1 MNGDTIVRVALDRIA
16 VGERLRAIDPDWVA
30 LIAESLAER
39 GQDTPILVGPADGE
53 GRHPLIA
60 GAHRLEA
67 ARRLGW
73 AEIAA
78 VVRDLGPIQARLAEI
93 DENLMRRELSEL
105 DRAVFLAE
113 RAALWEALHPEIGRG
128 GDRRSL
134 RYQTDK
140 FVRLIGAESFAEQT
154 AQKVGLS
161 PRHIR
166 RALARAR
173 LEPELRAALAPT
185 RWADHG
191 ATLDALVRET
201 PERRRALVEA
211 LTRAEAPAPSLAA
224 ARAALGLAPAPR
236 PPEEAALARLENAWR
251 RAGRALQRRF
261 LDRILAGS
269 SGEAEATA
277 ALLHAALSRREL
289 ALDEGQDRVVRAIGG
304 RRP

>member
-1 MNGDTIVRVALDRIA
+1 MNGDTIACGPVVLLTLDRIV
-16 VGERLRAIDPDWVA
+16 VGERLRSVDEDWVKLLA
-30 LIAESLAER
+30 ASLAER
-39 GQDTPILVGPADGE
+39 GQDTPIQVSPPGPD
-53 GRHPLIA
+53 GRHALIA
-60 GAHRLEA
+60 GAHRLAA
-67 ARRLGW
+67 ARQLGW

-78 VVRDLGPIQARLAEI
+78 VVRDLGPLEARLAEI

-105 DRAVFLAE
+105 DRAVFLSE
-113 RAALWEALHPEIGRG
+113 RKAIWDQLHPSTARPGPRNKIADKNVRNSTFAVETARKLQI
-128 GDRRSL
+128 DERS
-134 RYQTDK
+134 
-140 FVRLIGAESFAEQT
+140 V
-154 AQKVGLS
+154 
-161 PRHIR
+161 R
-166 RALARAR
+166 RAIARAR
-173 LEPELRAALAPT
+173 LEPELRALLAPT